1 MSPLSRVPTA
11 GALLGLAQ
19 TVIYLSTSSLIRPEV
34 LKVLL
39 TYYVLHLL
47 FKYRNTALGVMP
59 RPDLPGPRGVP
70 LLGNTIFMLF
80 KRPKNK
86 NYHTQTQLHEEFGKV
101 YTVTVLG
108 FARVINIRDPAM
120 VEHVL
125 KTHFWKYE
133 KGEFFRTVLQPL
145 IGGGIFGAD
154 GEHWRWQRK
163 LASRIFSTRA
173 LRDYTSDVFC
183 KEAQLVLDY
192 FTELTDPETHSFGE
206 IAFGQSFGCLKDP
219 TQPVEFAAAFDRM
232 NKNLYQRFCSP
243 FYTWTEWWTG
253 KDLQIEQDRE
263 VIRKFADGVI
273 KERRRRMVVECT
285 AKQETSRPTR
295 KSDARSIGSTGG
307 KDGSKRDLMQL
318 FMDAEDEHGER
329 LTDESLQDA
338 LLNFILA
345 GRDSTAQA
353 LSWMFYLILSS
364 ESSRDILDKLVS
376 EIDSNLGHGNDSI
389 YPSYEIIKCMK
400 FTEACFL
407 ESLRIYPAVPH
418 NIKVCVEDDI
428 LPGGAAVYKGEMVA
442 WGSWAM
448 GRDKAIWG
456 DDAEEYRPER
466 WLEDEVH
473 EPGVGHRRYDFGKPP
488 PAKFVS
494 FHLGPRACL
503 GRQFATMEAITI
515 TSMLLQKFTFKLVDP
530 HTEPAYVQAVTLQ
543 MANGLKVRIRRRDVE
558 T

>member
-1 MSPLSRVPTA
+1 MSPLSRVPTV

-34 LKVLL
+34 LKALL
-39 TYYVLHLL
+39 TYYVLYLL

-86 NYHTQTQLHEEFGKV
+86 NYQTQTQLHEEFGKV

-154 GEHWRWQRK
+154 GESHDNHTPAESTSNTDIPMVDLQ
-163 LASRIFSTRA
+163 RIFLLFT
-173 LRDYTSDVFC
+173 
-183 KEAQLVLDY
+183 LD
-192 FTELTDPETHSFGE
+192 SFGE

-219 TQPVEFAAAFDRM
+219 MQPVEFAAAFDRM

-243 FYTWTEWWTG
+243 FFTWTEWWTG

-273 KERRRRMVVECT
+273 KERRRRIAVECT

-295 KSDARSIGSTGG
+295 ESDARSIGSTGG

-318 FMDAEDEHGER
+318 FMDAEDENGER

-376 EIDSNLGHGNDSI
+376 EIDSNLGHGNASI

-418 NIKVCVEDDI
+418 NIKVCMEDDI
-428 LPGGAAVYKGEMVA
+428 LPGGAPVYKGEMVA
-442 WGSWAM
+442 WGSWAI

-473 EPGVGHRRYDFGKPP
+473 EPGVGHRRYDIGKPS

-503 GRQFATMEAITI
+503 GRQFATIEAITI

-543 MANGLKVRIRRRDVE
+543 MANGLKVRIRRRDAE